1 MSNQEPWILT
11 HTGGRRI
18 NLQNPR
24 PEDVHIEDIAYAL
37 SRTPRFTGHSDP
49 SWTVGQHLLYCSR
62 LVARNYGSHALQLAA
77 LVHDFPEAYLGDVS
91 APLKRCVLGYRELEW
106 LHEAA
111 IEVGLGLDVL
121 LLGAHKMSVKA
132 IDQRAFEVDV
142 QLCMPKHPDLPEMA
156 PPSMEEQDIWYTY
169 RHQDQVEIQEELIH
183 KFCLLVNKLKGG
195 G

>member
-11 HTGGRRI
+11 HTGRRI

-24 PEDVHIEDIAYAL
+24 PEDVCIEDIAYAL
-37 SRTPRFTGHSDP
+37 ARMARFTGHSDP

-91 APLKRCVLGYRELEW
+91 APLKRCVLGYWELEW

-111 IEVGLGLDVL
+111 IEVGLGLDGL
-121 LLGAHKMSVKA
+121 LLGAHNMSVKA

-156 PPSMEEQDIWYTY
+156 SPYMKEQDIWYTY
-169 RHQDQVEIQEELIH
+169 RYLNEQEVEDRLISRFNH
-183 KFCLLVNKLKGG
+183 LVDKLKGG
-195 G
+195 E